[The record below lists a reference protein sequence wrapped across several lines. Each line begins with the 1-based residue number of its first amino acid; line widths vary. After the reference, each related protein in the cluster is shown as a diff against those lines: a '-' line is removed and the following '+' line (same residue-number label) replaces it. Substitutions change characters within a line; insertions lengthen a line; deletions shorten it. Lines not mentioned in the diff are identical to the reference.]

1 MSEIDSLESEKNV
14 KLTASQLQRMKKNRE
29 KALQLRKARIANSSN
44 AEKAVTQ
51 KEVCTASRAR
61 DTGAGFF
68 AEDDESDLNPE
79 KIHIVSTPAPL
90 FALDRPIC
98 LECNEEF
105 NDSYLQTHFDFHV
118 CDSCRDNDGAHA
130 LISKTDAKKE
140 YLLQD
145 CDLDKREPPLKYVL
159 RKNPHNLHGSMKL
172 YLRLQVEN
180 RSFEVH
186 GSEEAIE
193 EKKEQREENQL
204 KRKKKAFDK
213 KVKALRMEVRS
224 SLYRKKDATHKHTF
238 DAEVYN
244 EEDDVYIKTCTS
256 CGHQVEFEKISVD
269 PNPGGIS
276 SSHMMSTNSAS
287 LNRIPTMDNSNE
299 HETEYRSI
307 SQQIDDFTSISQ
319 CRAKYSI
326 LKQLYDNMSAAKI
339 TEETFDLTKK
349 YFYLMQNCIL
359 KEQCIINDESRK
371 NSSTIAPEKEW
382 TTVKPHKRSRKRK
395 EVILKKND
403 SEISLSQGN
412 PEYNEN
418 PLRSKDTPQTYS
430 SSDTESYSSNMSE
443 DVT

>member
-1 MSEIDSLESEKNV
+1 MSEIDSVESEKNV

-79 KIHIVSTPAPL
+79 NIHIVSTPAPL

-159 RKNPHNLHGSMKL
+159 RKILTIYMEKTDHLRFMGLKKL
-172 YLRLQVEN
+172 LK
-180 RSFEVH
+180 
-186 GSEEAIE
+186 
-193 EKKEQREENQL
+193 KKEQREENQL

-213 KVKALRMEVRS
+213 KSKSIA
-224 SLYRKKDATHKHTF
+224 
-238 DAEVYN
+238 N
-244 EEDDVYIKTCTS
+244 
-256 CGHQVEFEKISVD
+256 G
-269 PNPGGIS
+269 
-276 SSHMMSTNSAS
+276 ST
-287 LNRIPTMDNSNE
+287 
-299 HETEYRSI
+299 
-307 SQQIDDFTSISQ
+307 Q
-319 CRAKYSI
+319 
-326 LKQLYDNMSAAKI
+326 
-339 TEETFDLTKK
+339 
-349 YFYLMQNCIL
+349 
-359 KEQCIINDESRK
+359 
-371 NSSTIAPEKEW
+371 
-382 TTVKPHKRSRKRK
+382 
-395 EVILKKND
+395 
-403 SEISLSQGN
+403 
-412 PEYNEN
+412 
-418 PLRSKDTPQTYS
+418 
-430 SSDTESYSSNMSE
+430 
-443 DVT
+443 